1 MQVLERY
8 VGRDQVWPV
17 LAGGLGIILLSS
29 LIALQILR
37 PLPTIPPTVLQPSS
51 SVLGPTPS
59 ALPWPHSGSAAVAL
73 EGLGTIGSFGP
84 QTAQPLASTAKI
96 MTALLVLEDHD
107 LGLDQPGPLI
117 PVTTDDVATFHREQ
131 ADGQSVLPVAAG
143 EQLTEYQALQALLV
157 PSGNNIAELLANW
170 DAGST
175 TTFLDPMNL
184 RAGQLGLRQTHFA
197 DVTGVLPE
205 TAGSPHDL
213 IGLAEVAMR
222 KPVFAQIVAEPDANL
237 PVAGHVFNVNADLGQ
252 DGIVGVKT
260 GATSAAGA
268 CLVFAADVTVD
279 QRPATIFGVVM
290 GLPTLDD
297 AITEARSLS
306 ASVSPALHYRNVL
319 STLQSLAEYQAP
331 WGDNAFVFSQSDIN
345 FVVYD
350 GMSLHLRVNVRPLRA
365 PVPSGTN
372 VGTLTVQVGDN
383 IVRMPLYT
391 TYSIDEPGLFWRI
404 TRTRLLS

>member
-1 MQVLERY
+1 MRVLERSI
-8 VGRDQVWPV
+8 GRDYVWPV
-17 LAGGLGIILLSS
+17 LAAGLGIVLLSS
-29 LIALQILR
+29 FVAFQILR

-59 ALPWPHSGSAAVAL
+59 ALPWPHTGSAAVAL
-73 EGLGTIGSFGP
+73 DGLGTIDSFGP
-84 QTAQPLASTAKI
+84 QTARPLASTAKI

-117 PVTTDDVATFHREQ
+117 PVTADDVATFHREQ
-131 ADGQSVLPVAAG
+131 ADGQSVFPVAAG

-157 PSGNNIAELLANW
+157 PSGNNVAELLATW

-175 TTFLDPMNL
+175 TAFLDRMNL
-184 RAGQLGLRQTHFA
+184 RASQLGLHQTHFA

-205 TAGSPHDL
+205 TVGSPHDL

-222 KPVFAQIVAEPDANL
+222 KPVFAQIVAQTDANL
-237 PVAGHVFNVNADLGQ
+237 PVAGHVYNVNADLGQ

-260 GATSAAGA
+260 GATFAAGA
-268 CLVFAADVTVD
+268 CLVFAADVSAD
-279 QRPATIFGVVM
+279 QQPARIFGVVM
-290 GLPTLDD
+290 GVPTLDD
-297 AITEARSLS
+297 AFTEARSLIE
-306 ASVSPALHYRNVL
+306 AVSPALHYRNVL

-331 WGDNAFVFSQSDIN
+331 WGDNAFVFPQRDIN
-345 FVVYD
+345 LVVYD

-365 PVPSGTN
+365 PVLSGTD

-383 IVRMPLYT
+383 TLRTPLYT

>member
-17 LAGGLGIILLSS
+17 LAAGLGIVLLSS
-29 LIALQILR
+29 LIAFQILR

-51 SVLGPTPS
+51 SLLGPTPS
-59 ALPWPHSGSAAVAL
+59 ALPWPHTGSAAVAL
-73 EGLGTIGSFGP
+73 DGLGTIGSFGP
-84 QTAQPLASTAKI
+84 QTAEPLASTAKI

-117 PVTTDDVATFHREQ
+117 PVTAEDVAIFHREQ
-131 ADGQSVLPVAAG
+131 ADGQSVFPVAAG

-157 PSGNNIAELLANW
+157 PSGNNIAELLAAW

-175 TTFLDPMNL
+175 AAFRDRMNR
-184 RAGQLGLRQTHFA
+184 RASQLGLRQIHFA
-197 DVTGVLPE
+197 DVTGVSPE

-213 IGLAEVAMR
+213 IGLAQVAMR
-222 KPVFAQIVAEPDANL
+222 KPVFAQIVAQTDATL
-237 PVAGHVFNVNADLGQ
+237 PIAGHVFNVNADLGQ

-260 GATSAAGA
+260 GATFAAGA

-279 QRPATIFGVVM
+279 QQPARIFGAVM
-290 GLPTLDD
+290 GLPTLE
-297 AITEARSLS
+297 AAFTEARSLIE
-306 ASVSPALHYRNVL
+306 AVSPALHYRNVL

-331 WGDNAFVFSQSDIN
+331 WGDNAFVFSQRDIN
-345 FVVYD
+345 LLVYD
-350 GMSLHLRVNVRPLRA
+350 GMSLHLRINVRPLKA
-365 PVPSGTN
+365 PTPSGTD

-383 IVRMPLYT
+383 TVGMPLYT
-391 TYSIDEPGLFWRI
+391 TYSIDEPGLLWRI